1 MKKNFYGIIITSVFL
16 FLVSGLKSQSAEFMM
31 QGWYW
36 DYPKTVQGAN
46 WADTLR
52 LKAAEIGDAGFTFLW
67 FPPLSRTASGG
78 LSNGYDPKDL
88 FDYGI
93 SEQGATGFGTEND
106 VGNLISALNTNS
118 IKAVADM
125 VYNHRNG
132 GSVQDNPGLKNYIVN
147 FYTNL
152 KADEGANPFPYDRM
166 RVVLPLGGGSG
177 NGAGDYYFK
186 FRSRSQHSKF
196 YNWEYKIYMS
206 TDKVGWQGLPD
217 IYEAE
222 PNGGGD
228 CNQGCNEV
236 YLGRNILGN
245 IDSDACGI
253 DEFKLTLTVD
263 DFNAGGD
270 AIYIYFDGRNSGYS
284 DLYIH
289 GIWSVPRN
297 ANIVNDLY
305 YQTYTDFSWAPSKRG
320 KMDWS
325 YFKPNTDRETYLAG
339 DWDNMYFYYDYDQ
352 FQNKTRDTLFAWTR
366 WNWSNIGIRGF
377 RLDAVKHFSPEF
389 VGDLLD
395 NLYEN
400 GMSPTMVVGE
410 WYSTNVDEL
419 AGWVNSVY
427 YHMNEATKEAI
438 KPRIFD
444 FSLREA
450 LRRACDDNNYDVR
463 NVFNAGIV
471 DQNKLYGSNV
481 VTFVNNH
488 DFRDQS
494 GFASLI
500 QNDAILAYAYILTN
514 NQIGLPTVFY
524 PDYFGYPSD
533 AETGYQS
540 YHPTN
545 KGSLKNQINKLM
557 SIHNQYI
564 YGANSRIYL
573 NNFTGGRPNSLGE
586 NNNSALV
593 YQIKGTTG
601 NRDIVV
607 AINFSDSQIGFS
619 QEIDGVAMGTQFEDL
634 TGNAI
639 YKTPEV
645 ENANGINNS
654 IWISLPARSYAVY
667 RVGSWGLWNAQRSYA
682 GFNVKGNS
690 VSRTFWDEGTGNIQ
704 EYDFGTFIG
713 SDIFQLT
720 SYDIKTWK
728 KSGADV
734 TGGNLFYT
742 IYPKG
747 QRPQSPVFISKT
759 LNWMEDIGG
768 QATGD
773 QKWGF
778 SGQSINLLNGLTSGE
793 YTIEFYA
800 QMDGTNPNKSE
811 YDSNN
816 GLNYKAYFRYNY
828 VRSFADGNW
837 SSSAIWLDQIIP
849 DSSVVSAE
857 INHNINLTEDISVND
872 LLLFGG
878 SLTVA
883 PAKSLTV
890 FGTSSSAL
898 DEAAL
903 LLQSNEFGTAS
914 LLHNTSGLNA
924 TVQRYIPAAD
934 WDEPGDGWHLVASPV
949 IGQPIDGVWTPT
961 GQGNDYDF
969 YQWNE
974 PNVTW
979 LNQKENANQIVEFET
994 GRGYFAAYQQLSTK
1008 AFAGPL
1014 QVTAVT
1020 VNLTKTGAGGYYGW
1034 NLLGNP
1040 FTTALDWSHSSW
1052 ERNVEIGGIAKIW
1065 SNGAYIDID
1074 ESEPVIPS
1082 ANGFFVFTNA
1092 DDTELTIPAGARIH
1106 SNQNWYKLAGNR
1118 VLLTARHESSDMV
1131 QRTVI
1136 KENPNATDGFD
1147 LKFDSRFMAGYAPMF
1162 YSMADDEKLSTNT
1175 LPKLNHQTAIP
1186 LQFIAN
1192 KDATYE
1198 IELVETFYEKEAI
1211 LIDLKLNLE
1220 HKFSV
1225 NPVYSFSASP
1235 YDDPERFILYFGS
1248 LGIENQY
1255 DNESVWAWY
1264 SDDQLFLIT
1273 DGTWHLVNVF
1283 DIQGRSLLTKA
1294 IMGESFV
1301 ALPFRFAPGLYVLQ
1315 LSSGHMVKPVKLL
1328 VR

>member
-1 MKKNFYGIIITSVFL
+1 M
-16 FLVSGLKSQSAEFMM
+16 
-31 QGWYW
+31 
-36 DYPKTVQGAN
+36 
-46 WADTLR
+46 
-52 LKAAEIGDAGFTFLW
+52 
-67 FPPLSRTASGG
+67 
-78 LSNGYDPKDL
+78 
-88 FDYGI
+88 
-93 SEQGATGFGTEND
+93 
-106 VGNLISALNTNS
+106 
-118 IKAVADM
+118 
-125 VYNHRNG
+125 
-132 GSVQDNPGLKNYIVN
+132 
-147 FYTNL
+147 
-152 KADEGANPFPYDRM
+152 
-166 RVVLPLGGGSG
+166 
-177 NGAGDYYFK
+177 
-186 FRSRSQHSKF
+186 
-196 YNWEYKIYMS
+196 
-206 TDKVGWQGLPD
+206 
-217 IYEAE
+217 
-222 PNGGGD
+222 
-228 CNQGCNEV
+228 
-236 YLGRNILGN
+236 
-245 IDSDACGI
+245 
-253 DEFKLTLTVD
+253 
-263 DFNAGGD
+263 
-270 AIYIYFDGRNSGYS
+270 
-284 DLYIH
+284 
-289 GIWSVPRN
+289 
-297 ANIVNDLY
+297 
-305 YQTYTDFSWAPSKRG
+305 
-320 KMDWS
+320 
-325 YFKPNTDRETYLAG
+325 
-339 DWDNMYFYYDYDQ
+339 
-352 FQNKTRDTLFAWTR
+352 
-366 WNWSNIGIRGF
+366 
-377 RLDAVKHFSPEF
+377 
-389 VGDLLD
+389 
-395 NLYEN
+395 
-400 GMSPTMVVGE
+400 
-410 WYSTNVDEL
+410 
-419 AGWVNSVY
+419 
-427 YHMNEATKEAI
+427 
-438 KPRIFD
+438 
-444 FSLREA
+444 
-450 LRRACDDNNYDVR
+450 
-463 NVFNAGIV
+463 
-471 DQNKLYGSNV
+471 
-481 VTFVNNH
+481 
-488 DFRDQS
+488 
-494 GFASLI
+494 
-500 QNDAILAYAYILTN
+500 
-514 NQIGLPTVFY
+514 
-524 PDYFGYPSD
+524 
-533 AETGYQS
+533 
-540 YHPTN
+540 
-545 KGSLKNQINKLM
+545 
-557 SIHNQYI
+557 
-564 YGANSRIYL
+564 
-573 NNFTGGRPNSLGE
+573 
-586 NNNSALV
+586 
-593 YQIKGTTG
+593 
-601 NRDIVV
+601 
-607 AINFSDSQIGFS
+607 
-619 QEIDGVAMGTQFEDL
+619 
-634 TGNAI
+634 
-639 YKTPEV
+639 
-645 ENANGINNS
+645 
-654 IWISLPARSYAVY
+654 
-667 RVGSWGLWNAQRSYA
+667 
-682 GFNVKGNS
+682 
-690 VSRTFWDEGTGNIQ
+690 
-704 EYDFGTFIG
+704 
-713 SDIFQLT
+713 
-720 SYDIKTWK
+720 
-728 KSGADV
+728 
-734 TGGNLFYT
+734 
-742 IYPKG
+742 
-747 QRPQSPVFISKT
+747 
-759 LNWMEDIGG
+759 
-768 QATGD
+768 
-773 QKWGF
+773 
-778 SGQSINLLNGLTSGE
+778 
-793 YTIEFYA
+793 
-800 QMDGTNPNKSE
+800 
-811 YDSNN
+811 
-816 GLNYKAYFRYNY
+816 
-828 VRSFADGNW
+828 
-837 SSSAIWLDQIIP
+837 
-849 DSSVVSAE
+849 
-857 INHNINLTEDISVND
+857 
-872 LLLFGG
+872 
-878 SLTVA
+878 
-883 PAKSLTV
+883 
-890 FGTSSSAL
+890 

-934 WDEPGDGWHLVASPV
+934 WDEPGDGWHFVASPV

>member
-1 MKKNFYGIIITSVFL
+1 MTS
-16 FLVSGLKSQSAEFMM
+16 A
-31 QGWYW
+31 
-36 DYPKTVQGAN
+36 
-46 WADTLR
+46 
-52 LKAAEIGDAGFTFLW
+52 I
-67 FPPLSRTASGG
+67 
-78 LSNGYDPKDL
+78 
-88 FDYGI
+88 
-93 SEQGATGFGTEND
+93 
-106 VGNLISALNTNS
+106 
-118 IKAVADM
+118 
-125 VYNHRNG
+125 
-132 GSVQDNPGLKNYIVN
+132 
-147 FYTNL
+147 
-152 KADEGANPFPYDRM
+152 
-166 RVVLPLGGGSG
+166 
-177 NGAGDYYFK
+177 
-186 FRSRSQHSKF
+186 
-196 YNWEYKIYMS
+196 
-206 TDKVGWQGLPD
+206 
-217 IYEAE
+217 
-222 PNGGGD
+222 
-228 CNQGCNEV
+228 NQ
-236 YLGRNILGN
+236 
-245 IDSDACGI
+245 
-253 DEFKLTLTVD
+253 
-263 DFNAGGD
+263 
-270 AIYIYFDGRNSGYS
+270 
-284 DLYIH
+284 
-289 GIWSVPRN
+289 
-297 ANIVNDLY
+297 
-305 YQTYTDFSWAPSKRG
+305 
-320 KMDWS
+320 
-325 YFKPNTDRETYLAG
+325 
-339 DWDNMYFYYDYDQ
+339 
-352 FQNKTRDTLFAWTR
+352 
-366 WNWSNIGIRGF
+366 
-377 RLDAVKHFSPEF
+377 
-389 VGDLLD
+389 DLL
-395 NLYEN
+395 
-400 GMSPTMVVGE
+400 
-410 WYSTNVDEL
+410 
-419 AGWVNSVY
+419 
-427 YHMNEATKEAI
+427 
-438 KPRIFD
+438 
-444 FSLREA
+444 
-450 LRRACDDNNYDVR
+450 
-463 NVFNAGIV
+463 
-471 DQNKLYGSNV
+471 
-481 VTFVNNH
+481 
-488 DFRDQS
+488 
-494 GFASLI
+494 LI

-533 AETGYQS
+533 AETGYRS

-573 NNFTGGRPNSLGE
+573 NNFTGGRPNSLGG

-704 EYDFGTFIG
+704 GYDFGTFIG

-890 FGTSSSAL
+890 IGTSSSAL

-934 WDEPGDGWHLVASPV
+934 WDEPGDGWHFVASPV

>member
-1 MKKNFYGIIITSVFL
+1 MQLYDINTPKK
-16 FLVSGLKSQSAEFMM
+16 
-31 QGWYW
+31 
-36 DYPKTVQGAN
+36 
-46 WADTLR
+46 ADWLHKMIHVNELTAR
-52 LKAAEIGDAGFTFLW
+52 LK
-67 FPPLSRTASGG
+67 
-78 LSNGYDPKDL
+78 
-88 FDYGI
+88 
-93 SEQGATGFGTEND
+93 
-106 VGNLISALNTNS
+106 
-118 IKAVADM
+118 
-125 VYNHRNG
+125 
-132 GSVQDNPGLKNYIVN
+132 
-147 FYTNL
+147 
-152 KADEGANPFPYDRM
+152 
-166 RVVLPLGGGSG
+166 
-177 NGAGDYYFK
+177 
-186 FRSRSQHSKF
+186 
-196 YNWEYKIYMS
+196 KI
-206 TDKVGWQGLPD
+206 TKQ
-217 IYEAE
+217 
-222 PNGGGD
+222 
-228 CNQGCNEV
+228 
-236 YLGRNILGN
+236 
-245 IDSDACGI
+245 
-253 DEFKLTLTVD
+253 
-263 DFNAGGD
+263 
-270 AIYIYFDGRNSGYS
+270 
-284 DLYIH
+284 
-289 GIWSVPRN
+289 
-297 ANIVNDLY
+297 
-305 YQTYTDFSWAPSKRG
+305 SKRG

-533 AETGYQS
+533 AETGYRS

-573 NNFTGGRPNSLGE
+573 NNFTGGRPNSLGG

-704 EYDFGTFIG
+704 GYDFGTFIG

-890 FGTSSSAL
+890 IGTSSSAL

-934 WDEPGDGWHLVASPV
+934 WDEPGDGWHFVASPV

>member
-1 MKKNFYGIIITSVFL
+1 
-16 FLVSGLKSQSAEFMM
+16 
-31 QGWYW
+31 
-36 DYPKTVQGAN
+36 
-46 WADTLR
+46 
-52 LKAAEIGDAGFTFLW
+52 
-67 FPPLSRTASGG
+67 
-78 LSNGYDPKDL
+78 
-88 FDYGI
+88 
-93 SEQGATGFGTEND
+93 
-106 VGNLISALNTNS
+106 
-118 IKAVADM
+118 
-125 VYNHRNG
+125 
-132 GSVQDNPGLKNYIVN
+132 
-147 FYTNL
+147 
-152 KADEGANPFPYDRM
+152 
-166 RVVLPLGGGSG
+166 
-177 NGAGDYYFK
+177 
-186 FRSRSQHSKF
+186 
-196 YNWEYKIYMS
+196 
-206 TDKVGWQGLPD
+206 
-217 IYEAE
+217 
-222 PNGGGD
+222 
-228 CNQGCNEV
+228 
-236 YLGRNILGN
+236 
-245 IDSDACGI
+245 
-253 DEFKLTLTVD
+253 
-263 DFNAGGD
+263 
-270 AIYIYFDGRNSGYS
+270 
-284 DLYIH
+284 
-289 GIWSVPRN
+289 
-297 ANIVNDLY
+297 
-305 YQTYTDFSWAPSKRG
+305 
-320 KMDWS
+320 
-325 YFKPNTDRETYLAG
+325 
-339 DWDNMYFYYDYDQ
+339 MYFYYDYDQ

-533 AETGYQS
+533 AETGYRS

-573 NNFTGGRPNSLGE
+573 NNFTGGRPNSLGG

-704 EYDFGTFIG
+704 GYDFGTFIG

-890 FGTSSSAL
+890 IGTSSSAL

-934 WDEPGDGWHLVASPV
+934 WDEPGDGWHFVASPV